1 MNHRLSNINNLL
13 KRCVAVFLLLL
24 GVRCGAQAVLFAAQ
38 GGEEFAVYV
47 DGDIVNKMPQRR
59 VLVKDLEARPHQVN
73 IVLHR
78 PADKIVTLTLGPNE
92 FGRTY
97 KVAFNPTANH
107 FTVLQDLSAPALPSL
122 KASPQ
127 DSSAFSEAEVDRL
140 AASLQKAR
148 GDDERLR
155 LARESIGKRR
165 LSEKQMDRLAA
176 AFKSRGFRTKFLEW
190 LKED

>member
-13 KRCVAVFLLLL
+13 KRCVAVLLLLL

-38 GGEEFAVYV
+38 GGE
-47 DGDIVNKMPQRR
+47 
-59 VLVKDLEARPHQVN
+59 
-73 IVLHR
+73 
-78 PADKIVTLTLGPNE
+78 
-92 FGRTY
+92 
-97 KVAFNPTANH
+97 
-107 FTVLQDLSAPALPSL
+107 
-122 KASPQ
+122 
-127 DSSAFSEAEVDRL
+127 
-140 AASLQKAR
+140 
-148 GDDERLR
+148 ERLR